1 MHRLWLYLDTEQEYY
16 SEQGVNCK
24 MTEDAGKNENLWSVK
39 TKEQCGQIVHKE
51 IRGRQS
57 SDECGTL
64 RQRRGKQFVFL
75 HCYF

>member
-1 MHRLWLYLDTEQEYY
+1 
-16 SEQGVNCK
+16 
-24 MTEDAGKNENLWSVK
+24 MTEDAGKNENLWSLK

-64 RQRRGKQFVFL
+64 R
-75 HCYF
+75 